1 MKKFTIHFILILL
14 ITNYSTAQFSIS
26 GVISYQGSPV
36 PGVRMTLFNTDTTYF
51 EEERSNNSGVY
62 QFINVPGGT
71 YTVGVAKPDYAYV
84 DSVRTINSNV
94 SNFNIF
100 LSPETEKG
108 NWDII
113 VQSPEALGGTDLG
126 VLMPNGTIYY
136 CHNTTDP
143 FFFDP
148 VTNDT
153 IAAPGS
159 NNTQG
164 CVGPLLLGDGK
175 VWFFGGTLQEI
186 YGPGTRQTKSFEQS
200 TGIWQIKNNMIDY
213 RWYPTVSP
221 LPDGR
226 VLIVGGG
233 GLNNPIRVKT
243 SEIYNTVTGI
253 STAVD
258 TIAIGNEVSPII
270 PLLTGKTL
278 MTHRPPQL
286 FDPATNQWNLAA
298 DFVQSNRMS
307 NGDHS
312 DHELVLMPDGNVIAI
327 GYKSFNANLGTFV
340 ERYNPVANTWSLK
353 SSIAPIRSRAKAVLL
368 PDKKI
373 LVAGGY
379 KEDAANNTPVNQWN
393 YMKRADLYNVAA
405 DTWRQA
411 DEMNYFREYHAIATL
426 VPDGRVI
433 VVGGEGAPGNE
444 PSQSI
449 IEAYSPPY
457 LYRGVRP
464 EITNL
469 NNTTFAR
476 GNTMS
481 FDVSKTDSVTSV
493 QLMSTA
499 VNTHFMNSSN
509 NRFLELSFSQTNGT
523 ISTILPVDSILMPPG
538 YYMLFAMVDD
548 IPSIAKIVKINQNCI
563 LTPVITGDSNVCSNE
578 TAIYTAPVYTNA
590 GYTWTVIGGNILTG
604 QGTNQITVSWN
615 NGITGAVSLV
625 VQE

>member
-1 MKKFTIHFILILL
+1 ML
-14 ITNYSTAQFSIS
+14 
-26 GVISYQGSPV
+26 
-36 PGVRMTLFNTDTTYF
+36 
-51 EEERSNNSGVY
+51 
-62 QFINVPGGT
+62 
-71 YTVGVAKPDYAYV
+71 
-84 DSVRTINSNV
+84 
-94 SNFNIF
+94 
-100 LSPETEKG
+100 
-108 NWDII
+108 
-113 VQSPEALGGTDLG
+113 
-126 VLMPNGTIYY
+126 
-136 CHNTTDP
+136 
-143 FFFDP
+143 
-148 VTNDT
+148 
-153 IAAPGS
+153 
-159 NNTQG
+159 
-164 CVGPLLLGDGK
+164 
-175 VWFFGGTLQEI
+175 
-186 YGPGTRQTKSFEQS
+186 
-200 TGIWQIKNNMIDY
+200 DY

-221 LPDGR
+221 LPDGK

-243 SEIYNTVTGI
+243 SEIYNTATGI

-312 DHELVLMPDGNVIAI
+312 DHELVMMPDGNVVAI
-327 GYKSFNANLGTFV
+327 GYKNFNSILGTFV
-340 ERYNPVANTWSLK
+340 EMYNPVTNAWSLK

-379 KEDAANNTPVNQWN
+379 KEDAANITPVNQWN
-393 YMKRADLYNVAA
+393 YMKRADLYNVTT

-411 DEMNYFREYHAIATL
+411 DDMNYFREYHAIATL

-433 VVGGEGAPGNE
+433 VVGGEGSPGNE
-444 PSQSI
+444 PPLSI

-464 EITNL
+464 EISNL

-481 FDVSKTDSVTSV
+481 FDVSKTDSVTTV

-509 NRFLELSFSQTNGT
+509 NRFLELSFTQVNGA
-523 ISTILPVDSILMPPG
+523 ISVILPVDSVMMPPG

-548 IPSIAKIVKINQNCI
+548 IPSIAKIVKITQNCI
-563 LTPVITGDSNVCSNE
+563 LNPVIIGDSNVCSNE
-578 TAIYTAPVYTNA
+578 TAIYTAPEYANA
-590 GYTWTVIGGNILTG
+590 GYNWTVTGGNILTG

-615 NGITGAVSLV
+615 NGITGTVSLV